1 MERNLSY
8 FVADVHLGLDVADPV
23 EREERFTAF
32 LRSIPAER
40 TENVFL
46 LGDIWDFWYEYRDVV
61 PKGYARIFAT
71 IQDLI
76 SAGVKVWFFRGNH
89 DVWSYSYFEELGMKP
104 LEQPCV
110 MEVGGKMLCMGHGD
124 GLGHVGAGYRI
135 LHWIFHNRVLQRLF
149 STIHPWIAFRFGNGW
164 SHRNRVSGVGKGV
177 KSAYVFDRAT
187 CPLYSF
193 AEEFS
198 SRQKVDMFV
207 FGHYHVAVD
216 EILSTGARFVI
227 LKDWLYLS
235 PFLLL
240 DAKSGFSSVLDGY
253 SQNRE
258 K

>member
-1 MERNLSY
+1 MS
-8 FVADVHLGLDVADPV
+8 DVHLGLGLGDPA

-32 LRSIPAER
+32 LRSIPAES

-76 SAGVKVWFFRGNH
+76 ASGVKVWFFRGNH
-89 DVWSYSYFEELGMKP
+89 DVWSYHYFEELGMRP

-110 MEVGGKMLCMGHGD
+110 MEVAGKVVCMGHGD
-124 GLGHVGAGYRI
+124 GLGKVGAGYRI
-135 LHWIFHNRVLQRLF
+135 LDWIFHNRVLQCLF
-149 STIHPWIAFRFGNGW
+149 SALHPWIAFRFGNGW
-164 SHRNRVSGVGKGV
+164 SLNRRTNHAGRE
-177 KSAYVFDRAT
+177 YVFDKAT
-187 CPLYSF
+187 CPLYAF

-198 SRQKVDMFV
+198 SRQKVDLFV

-216 EILSTGARFVI
+216 EVLPGGSRFVI
-227 LKDWLYLS
+227 LKDWFYRS

-240 DAKSGFSSVLDGY
+240 DARSGLSSVLDGY

-258 K
+258 